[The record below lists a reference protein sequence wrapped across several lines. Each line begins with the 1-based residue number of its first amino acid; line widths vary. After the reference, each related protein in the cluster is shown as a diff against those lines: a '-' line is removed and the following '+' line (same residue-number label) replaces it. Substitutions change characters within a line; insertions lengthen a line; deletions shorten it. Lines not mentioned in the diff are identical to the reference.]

1 MDSVI
6 IYSGGLD
13 STTLL
18 YEERERIALAITF
31 DYGSNHASREMSCAR
46 WHCQHLGIEHLV
58 IDIAFVGRYLVSSLT
73 AGAEAVPEGDY
84 DDDNMRSTVVPFR
97 NGIMLSVACGIA
109 ESRGLQRVL
118 IANHGGD
125 HAVYPDCR
133 HDFVRAMDDAMRAGT
148 YEGVRLVAP
157 YTGIAKSDIVK
168 RGAALGIDYGKTYSC
183 YRGGERHCGRCGT
196 CRERVEAFRK
206 AGIIDP
212 TIYED

>member
-18 YEERERIALAITF
+18 YEERERIALAVTF
-31 DYGSNHASREMSCAR
+31 DYGSNHAAREMSCAR
-46 WHCQHLGIEHLV
+46 WHCQHLGVEHLV
-58 IDIAFVGRYLVSSLT
+58 IDMAFVGRYLASSLT

-118 IANHGGD
+118 VASHGGD

-133 HDFVRAMDDAMRAGT
+133 REFVTAMDNAMRAGT

-196 CRERVEAFRK
+196 CRERIEAFQET
-206 AGIIDP
+206 GITDP

>member
-18 YEERERIALAITF
+18 YEERERIALAVTF

-58 IDIAFVGRYLVSSLT
+58 IDIAFVGRYLASSLT